1 MPMKNY
7 QNLKLIV
14 NHDYASF
21 NVSIYGQVIDGTRL
35 FIIGAEDGR
44 IVEQEVTA
52 ENELA
57 LKTFKPLLTMS
68 EFIFNSFLKAVVEYA
83 NNVPI
88 KTRDESLIEG
98 KLLATEKHLE
108 DMREFSK
115 KLLESIIKTTRNENN

>member
-1 MPMKNY
+1 MRSY
-7 QNLKLIV
+7 QSLKLIV

-21 NVSIYGQVIDGTRL
+21 NVSIYGQVIEGTRL
-35 FIIGAEDGR
+35 FIIGADDGR
-44 IVEQEVTA
+44 LVEQEITA

-57 LKTFKPLLTMS
+57 PMKTFKPLLTMN

-108 DMREFSK
+108 DMRNIST
-115 KLLESIIKTTRNENN
+115 KLIDKMMRK

>member
-1 MPMKNY
+1 MRNY

-21 NVSIYGQVIDGTRL
+21 NVSIYGQVIEGTRL

-44 IVEQEVTA
+44 LIEQEITA

-57 LKTFKPLLTMS
+57 PMKEFKPLLSMS
-68 EFIFNSFLKAVVEYA
+68 EFIFNSFLKATVEYA
-83 NNVPI
+83 NNIPI

-115 KLLESIIKTTRNENN
+115 KLLETIVKTTGNEHN

>member
-1 MPMKNY
+1 MRNY
-7 QNLKLIV
+7 QSLKLIV

-21 NVSIYGQVIDGTRL
+21 HVSIYGQVIEGTRL

-44 IVEQEVTA
+44 MVEQEITA
-52 ENELA
+52 ENEMA
-57 LKTFKPLLTMS
+57 PMKTFKPLLTMS
-68 EFIFNSFLKAVVEYA
+68 EFVFNSFLKAVVEYA

-115 KLLESIIKTTRNENN
+115 KLLESIIKINNPEIK

>member
-1 MPMKNY
+1 MRNY
-7 QNLKLIV
+7 QSLKLVV

-21 NVSIYGQVIDGTRL
+21 NVSIYGQVIEGTKL

-44 IVEQEVTA
+44 IVEQEITA

-57 LKTFKPLLTMS
+57 SMKTFKPLLTMS

-108 DMREFSK
+108 DMRTISM
-115 KLLESIIKTTRNENN
+115 KLIDKMVRR

>member
-1 MPMKNY
+1 MRNY
-7 QNLKLIV
+7 QSLKLIV

-21 NVSIYGQVIDGTRL
+21 NVSIYGQVIEGTRL

-44 IVEQEVTA
+44 LVEQEVTA

-57 LKTFKPLLTMS
+57 PMKTFKPLLTMS
-68 EFIFNSFLKAVVEYA
+68 EFVFNSFLKAVVEYA
-83 NNVPI
+83 NNIPI

-115 KLLESIIKTTRNENN
+115 KLLESIVKTTGNEHN

>member
-1 MPMKNY
+1 MKNY
-7 QNLKLIV
+7 QSLKLIV

-21 NVSIYGQVIDGTRL
+21 NVSIYGQVIEGTRL
-35 FIIGAEDGR
+35 FIIGADDGR
-44 IVEQEVTA
+44 LVEQEITA

-57 LKTFKPLLTMS
+57 PMKTFKPLLTMN

-115 KLLESIIKTTRNENN
+115 KLLTAVTQK